1 MRGCREMNRTQGR
14 GDGERHD
21 VERDAEKG
29 QQVGGRREK
38 RQRTAEREAADH
50 AGGTGYQPSVNQ
62 RRNEPMPA
70 SHHDDPG
77 QGAIVRN
84 EECASDGE
92 QAQPSPR
99 APSRRTGRRDRG

>member
-1 MRGCREMNRTQGR
+1 MNRTQGR

-21 VERDAEKG
+21 VERDA
-29 QQVGGRREK
+29 EK

-99 APSRRTGRRDRG
+99 APSRRAGRRDRG